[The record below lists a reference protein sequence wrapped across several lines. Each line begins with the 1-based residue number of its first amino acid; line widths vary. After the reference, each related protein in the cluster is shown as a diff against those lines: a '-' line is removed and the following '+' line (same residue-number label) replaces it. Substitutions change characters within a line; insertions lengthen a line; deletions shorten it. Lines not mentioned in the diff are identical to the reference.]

1 MKYEVLSNFATI
13 IVMTDKKVT
22 EGKSKS
28 STKKIL
34 RSKKKSAD
42 KGMSLEVFDGIYLE
56 LKDQIEAHEKSVEVV
71 GKYAEDYDNKII
83 KKLETVLKK
92 LSKKGSKLTRS
103 DLDLLTENLKEKPRQ
118 GLIFKK
124 NSIVSMVSILDD
136 MFSSILRHYYSQ
148 NHQKLSVES
157 KSISFAELDEITKI
171 EDAKNHI
178 LTKEIDQI
186 LLNEG
191 VKNRFQIL
199 QTEMGIRLPKNQD
212 HIKEINKLIK
222 TRNLVVHNSCKA
234 DKEYVSNYGEGKI
247 KIGDQLRFTNKNL
260 EDSLALILFMGGYI
274 LQLCQ
279 LKHKSRQIESRDFI
293 LNDVIH
299 LLVKKNNFAY
309 LREIYDLSKNIKLND
324 SNKKVIVINYCIGQ
338 VKQGKKKKHIL
349 EILNK
354 EDWSDI
360 SPEVKLCLLALKEE
374 HKEFYTLL
382 KKMIK
387 DGIIGKLEILDWEIF
402 TLYSKKPEF
411 RDVVKNI
418 IK

>member
-148 NHQKLSVES
+148 NHQ
-157 KSISFAELDEITKI
+157 
-171 EDAKNHI
+171 N
-178 LTKEIDQI
+178 
-186 LLNEG
+186 
-191 VKNRFQIL
+191 
-199 QTEMGIRLPKNQD
+199 
-212 HIKEINKLIK
+212 
-222 TRNLVVHNSCKA
+222 
-234 DKEYVSNYGEGKI
+234 
-247 KIGDQLRFTNKNL
+247 
-260 EDSLALILFMGGYI
+260 
-274 LQLCQ
+274 
-279 LKHKSRQIESRDFI
+279 
-293 LNDVIH
+293 
-299 LLVKKNNFAY
+299 
-309 LREIYDLSKNIKLND
+309 
-324 SNKKVIVINYCIGQ
+324 
-338 VKQGKKKKHIL
+338 
-349 EILNK
+349 
-354 EDWSDI
+354 
-360 SPEVKLCLLALKEE
+360 CL
-374 HKEFYTLL
+374 
-382 KKMIK
+382 
-387 DGIIGKLEILDWEIF
+387 
-402 TLYSKKPEF
+402 
-411 RDVVKNI
+411 
-418 IK
+418 